1 MSAEVL
7 MATTSTINFYLM
19 IYFGGQDVLIR
30 SLFPAVS
37 RNIMNV
43 DIMRTD
49 GQNGSALSH

>member
-7 MATTSTINFYLM
+7 MATTSTINFLM